1 MSSTVLLLA
10 LVGCGLLGGGD
21 ENVVAGAEEKLKSGD
36 IPGAI
41 AEYDAALAAHPDS
54 VDAAVGAAYG
64 KFLAGDLAGADK
76 ILAAAEATAGEKVGD
91 IKLRRALVAL
101 EGGDTDA
108 VREHGT
114 ASNLPAGKLLVAEV
128 ALADGERD
136 EALKLLTEV
145 KGTPG
150 GVGDTAKDYLEL
162 LEDSDPLVAGLA
174 ENYALWALGQ
184 RKVAAV
190 SVEEVV
196 KGMPDDRE
204 RKSEELLLWSGR
216 AATAGETLVA
226 SNLLEAIS
234 FPPAGQAWRVPATRA
249 IILCAE
255 GGAEGDALASAESC
269 RDTLKEL
276 EGKAPSDGL
285 TDARITAAMVLGD
298 KNPAISAELLASVS
312 DSSAG
317 ALAAWRA
324 GDKDAA
330 RSLAPKGV
338 VSDYLNQK

>member
-1 MSSTVLLLA
+1 MSSMVLLLA
-10 LVGCGLLGGGD
+10 MTGCGLLGGGGAD
-21 ENVVAGAEEKLKSGD
+21 LTAGAETKLKNGD
-36 IPGAI
+36 VPGAI
-41 AEYDAALAAHPDS
+41 EEYDALLAANADS
-54 VDAAVGAAYG
+54 LDAAIGSAYG
-64 KFLAGDLAGADK
+64 AFLAGDLAKADS
-76 ILAAAEATAGEKVGD
+76 ILAAAEANAGEKVGEV
-91 IKLRRALVAL
+91 KMRRALVAL

-108 VREHGT
+108 VREHAT
-114 ASNLPAGKLLVAEV
+114 ASGLPAGKLLVAEV

-136 EALKLLTEV
+136 EALGLLQEI

-150 GVGDTAKDYLEL
+150 GVGDTAKEYLEL

-204 RKSEELLLWSGR
+204 RKAEELLLWSGR
-216 AATAGETLVA
+216 AATSGETLVA

-234 FPPAGQAWRVPATRA
+234 FPPAGQAWRVPATRG
-249 IILCAE
+249 IIQCAE
-255 GGAEGDALASAESC
+255 GGSEGDALASAKAC
-269 RDTLKEL
+269 LATLTEL

-298 KNPAISAELLASVS
+298 RNPEVSAALLDGVS
-312 DSSAG
+312 RSSSA

-324 GDKDAA
+324 GDKDTA
-330 RSLAPKGV
+330 RSLAPKGT
-338 VSDYLNQK
+338 VSDFVNK